1 MRKID
6 NSDSRLAQST
16 RSKAPSPLRSAGALQ
31 NSLSRRNFLST
42 ALAAPVLIGVLRNAK
57 AAGEVISFKS
67 PNSELP
73 FGFLTPGPQLRYQI
87 SRAARSIVELSE
99 LAFLL
104 DGIDL
109 CRDSIISRIERYR
122 VYEKYSTRGVHS
134 SAVNSCLGA
143 RISIR
148 HPASKTEYVMEVRA
162 FNDGIVFP
170 FTIAGE
176 ERRLPDE
183 ATTFN
188 FPVASTVWF
197 HSFVGHSRRLHKR

>member
-31 NSLSRRNFLST
+31 NSLSRRDFLST
-42 ALAAPVLIGVLRNAK
+42 AVAAPVLLGVLRNAK

-67 PNSELP
+67 PNSELQ
-73 FGFLTPGPQLRYQI
+73 FVLFTTGPQLRYRI
-87 SRAARSIVELSE
+87 TRADRFIVELSE

-109 CRDSIISRIERYR
+109 CRDSTISKIERYR
-122 VYEKYSTRGVHS
+122 VHGEYLTRGVHS
-134 SAVNSCLGA
+134 SAVDSCVGA

-148 HPASKTEYVMEVRA
+148 HPASKTDYGMEVRV
-162 FNDGIVFP
+162 FNDGVAFRFVVP
-170 FTIAGE
+170 GE
-176 ERRLPDE
+176 RKRVPDE
-183 ATTFN
+183 
-188 FPVASTVWF
+188 
-197 HSFVGHSRRLHKR
+197 